1 MPRSRPRRFW
11 LIQGWDSTTEIYSR
25 RVPIGSISEER
36 LRALLAALAAK
47 HGLTDDETVDS
58 FLNPKAKGH
67 RAHLEIGKQ
76 SKPFV
81 LSCGPN
87 PYFDAKIVEE

>member
-1 MPRSRPRRFW
+1 MTRSKTRRFW
-11 LIQGWDSTTEIYSR
+11 EIQGWDSTKEVYSR
-25 RVPIGSISEER
+25 RVPYGSISEQR

-58 FLNPKAKGH
+58 YLNPKAKGH
-67 RAHLEIGKQ
+67 RVHLEVQ
-76 SKPFV
+76 LQARPYT

-87 PYFDAKIVEE
+87 PYFHARIVED